1 MGLFLDNFLSLPPLP
16 AAFPGPLEVKCY
28 LEESESER
36 KREMEEAKC
45 LSCLLGE
52 TNEKYWV
59 KFTEVTFCWQI
70 VL

>member
-36 KREMEEAKC
+36 DGGSKMPLLPTGGNKRKI
-45 LSCLLGE
+45 LGE
-52 TNEKYWV
+52 VHRGDLLLANCV
-59 KFTEVTFCWQI
+59 VN
-70 VL
+70 